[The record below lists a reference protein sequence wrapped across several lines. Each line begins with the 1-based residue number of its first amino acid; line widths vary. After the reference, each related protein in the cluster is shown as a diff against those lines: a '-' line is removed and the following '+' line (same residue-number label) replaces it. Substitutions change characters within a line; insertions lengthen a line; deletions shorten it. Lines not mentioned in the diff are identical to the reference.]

1 MTQTM
6 VPTAEAMPT
15 QQRNALEMRG
25 ISKRFPL
32 VQANQ
37 SVDFS
42 VRWGEV
48 HALVGENGAGKSTL
62 MKILYGIQRPDA
74 GEIWIDGVKQT
85 FRDPHDAIALGIGMV
100 HQNFTL
106 VEPFSVVENV
116 ILGHEPRAPL
126 GLDMARAR
134 REVEALIQQ
143 FEFQLDPGSRV
154 EDLPVGLRQKVE
166 ILKALYRRARILIL
180 DEPTAVLTPQ
190 ETDDLF
196 RFLREY
202 AAQGNAAV
210 FISHKL
216 LEVIQ
221 VSDRISV
228 MRDGRM
234 IGTIPTPG
242 ATLPQIAR
250 MMVGREVELKVEK
263 GPAHP
268 GEAVLEVSHLT
279 VAHAREKPHV
289 LDVSFAVRAGE
300 IVGIAG
306 VQGNGQSELVEAL
319 TGLTPYTGEVRY
331 LGRSLDHGGA
341 RRVRRAGVSHI
352 PEDRNQ
358 RGLVM
363 DFSCAENLILGD
375 HNEPPYAEPSGFLN
389 DEVIEQT
396 ARRRIEAFDIRPR
409 STTLSANRFSG
420 GNAQK
425 IIVARELS
433 RNPRLLIAAQPTR
446 GIDIGATEFV
456 HEQIVRARDQG
467 VGVLL
472 VSADL
477 GEIMALSDRILVMYE
492 GQIVGELPAQEATE
506 EKLGLLMA
514 GVKA

>member
-1 MTQTM
+1 MTKPM

-15 QQRNALEMRG
+15 QRNALEMRG
-25 ISKRFPL
+25 VSKRFPL

-37 SVDFS
+37 NVDFS

-74 GEIWIDGVKQT
+74 GEIWIDGEKRT
-85 FRDPHDAIALGIGMV
+85 LRDPHDAIALGIGMV

-106 VEPFSVVENV
+106 VEPFSVLENV
-116 ILGHEPRAPL
+116 ILGHEPTAPL
-126 GLDMARAR
+126 GLDMAEAR
-134 REVEALIQQ
+134 RRVEALVRQ
-143 FEFQLDPGSRV
+143 FEFQLDLDRRV

-166 ILKALYRRARILIL
+166 ILKALYRQARILIL

-250 MMVGREVELKVEK
+250 MMVGREVEFRVEK

-268 GEAVLEVSHLT
+268 GEAVLEVTHLT
-279 VAHAREKPHV
+279 VAQAREKPLV
-289 LDVSFAVRAGE
+289 RDVSFAVRAGE

-319 TGLTPYTGEVRY
+319 TGLRPYTGEVRF
-331 LGRSLDHGGA
+331 LGRSLDHGDPH
-341 RRVRRAGVSHI
+341 RVRRAGVSHI

-363 DFSCAENLILGD
+363 GFTSAENLILGD
-375 HNEPPYAEPSGFLN
+375 HNQPPYAGPWGFLN
-389 DEVIEQT
+389 QEVIEQT
-396 ARRRIEAFDIRPR
+396 ARQRIEAFDIRPR
-409 STTLSANRFSG
+409 STTLSADRFSG

-456 HEQIVRARDQG
+456 HEQIVRARDRG
-467 VGVLL
+467 VAVLL

-514 GVKA
+514 GVKT